1 MAAVAGDVIR
11 TTARYTFLGDTE
23 INNVFH
29 CRVVT
34 EGSGGDAGLGGSLG
48 GLIDTAMFEL
58 DGAFQAAF
66 QPVNFKHQ
74 NLTQDVLIPD
84 SDFVLFTG
92 GTSAAQAASPQVAV
106 LSIMPTLLPK
116 VQGRKFFG
124 PIAEDVSSGGGIIGA
139 TADAFTTSFSF
150 LVGVETLTTGWEIEF
165 GVYRKSDGRFT
176 PFIDIR
182 TIPNTRTQ
190 RRRTQGFGS

>member
-1 MAAVAGDVIR
+1 MASVAGDIIR
-11 TTARYTFLGDTE
+11 TTARYSFLGTE
-23 INNVFH
+23 DINNVFH

-34 EGSGGDAGLGGSLG
+34 EGSGGDAGLVGSLG
-48 GLIDTAMFEL
+48 GLVDTAMNNL
-58 DGAFQAAF
+58 DTSFNAAF
-66 QPVNFKHQ
+66 QPINFKHQ
-74 NLTQDVLIPD
+74 NLTQDVLLPD

-92 GTSAAQAASPQVAV
+92 GAGGTDSASPQV
-106 LSIMPTLLPK
+106 SILTILPTLLPK

-124 PIAEDVSSGGGIIGA
+124 PIGEGIQSAGGLAAGIA
-139 TADAFTTSFSF
+139 AAFTTQFSF
-150 LVGVETLTTGWEIEF
+150 MVGVEVLTTGWEVEF

-176 PFIDIR
+176 PFVDIR